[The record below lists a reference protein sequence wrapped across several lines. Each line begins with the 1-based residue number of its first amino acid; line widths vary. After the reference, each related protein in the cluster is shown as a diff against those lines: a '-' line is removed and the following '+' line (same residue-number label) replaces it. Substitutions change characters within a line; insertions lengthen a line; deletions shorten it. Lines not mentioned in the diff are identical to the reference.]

1 MTYDEWKTTEAPLD
15 GDPPCESCGSTL
27 ACNCE
32 PEGYA
37 MDTTEAQKR
46 IELLL
51 QRDLGILAASTGA
64 ASEVRVSDVRA
75 MLSASAANLVMILPE
90 LCAVKR

>member
-15 GDPPCESCGSTL
+15 GEPPCELCGKWE
-27 ACNCE
+27 CNCE
-32 PEGYA
+32 PEGEA

-46 IELLL
+46 IEELL

-64 ASEVRVSDVRA
+64 TSEVRVSDVRA